1 MPQHLSLILGLIMAK
16 VKLKS
21 IKTNE
26 QNPKDNIGRGG
37 KVVMERH
44 KGNVPKKP
52 LKMKNLQKRSK

>member
-1 MPQHLSLILGLIMAK
+1 MAK

-26 QNPKDNIGRGG
+26 HNPKDNIGRGG